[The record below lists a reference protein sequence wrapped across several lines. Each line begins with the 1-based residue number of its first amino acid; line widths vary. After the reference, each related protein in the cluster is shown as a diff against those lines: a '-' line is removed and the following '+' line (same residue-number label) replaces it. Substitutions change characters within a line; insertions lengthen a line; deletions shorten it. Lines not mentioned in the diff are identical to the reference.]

1 MTRTIPS
8 CSTLVCQKPYKTWI
22 TNHEIRKQNT
32 KKQEKSTHTNIE
44 KQKGSVKLKIMNTPA
59 ESKTMELLDRAS
71 PEMIP
76 QLLSMESNVIKEAV
90 FALIPTAE
98 FRLRKWKMVKN
109 LTEEQLMV
117 IVFEY
122 HRDLIADNQ
131 LKQMF

>member
-1 MTRTIPS
+1 
-8 CSTLVCQKPYKTWI
+8 
-22 TNHEIRKQNT
+22 
-32 KKQEKSTHTNIE
+32 
-44 KQKGSVKLKIMNTPA
+44 MNTPA
-59 ESKTMELLDRAS
+59 ETQTMELLDRAD

-90 FALIPTAE
+90 FALIPTPE
-98 FRLRKWKMVKN
+98 YRLRKWTMVKN

>member
-1 MTRTIPS
+1 
-8 CSTLVCQKPYKTWI
+8 
-22 TNHEIRKQNT
+22 
-32 KKQEKSTHTNIE
+32 
-44 KQKGSVKLKIMNTPA
+44 MNTPA
-59 ESKTMELLDRAS
+59 ENQTMELLDRAD

-90 FALIPTAE
+90 FALIPTPE
-98 FRLRKWKMVKN
+98 YRLRKWKMVKN